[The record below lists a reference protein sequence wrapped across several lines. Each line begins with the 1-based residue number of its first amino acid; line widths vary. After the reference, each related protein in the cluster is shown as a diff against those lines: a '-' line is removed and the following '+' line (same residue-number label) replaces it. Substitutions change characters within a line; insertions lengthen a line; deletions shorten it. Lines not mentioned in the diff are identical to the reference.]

1 MGGSATDNGTGQEQ
15 RIAALNA
22 EIEALSQQVKRLIKA
37 EGRLYEFQEQLD
49 AQLREY
55 AGLYDLTRRLATI
68 FDIPEVFACAVAY
81 AINNLGYERVIF
93 FQPGETAER
102 YDVCAADGYYDQDE
116 KSRVMEL
123 GIPREA
129 PLVRA
134 LAHDAGY
141 LVCSGEQPGELL
153 AGYRSSLGMHEYLI
167 YPLGPRGRPLALMVV
182 GNSGDNA
189 GFYRRVREDN
199 DTILSIG
206 NFAELLSSSLEN
218 KFYYARM
225 KAALEQERLAKAKY
239 QGIFENSVEG
249 IFQSSPQG
257 RFISCN
263 PAIAAIL
270 GYDSPDELINS
281 SRDIGEQLYVN
292 PRQRRELFAR
302 LRSGRDVKNFE
313 VELYRKD
320 TSIIWALLNVRPSF
334 DRQGNLLSIDGILQ
348 DVTERKR
355 AQDSLNTLSQAV
367 EQSPVSIIIT
377 DTCGVVEFVNTE
389 YIRLSGYGFD
399 EALGSTP
406 TILRPESTSPETYDG
421 IWRTIR
427 DGRVWEGEFLNR
439 KKSGEPY
446 AEHVTISP
454 VRNGEGVISHY
465 LAIQE
470 DITDRRAAQQARLE
484 NARIRRE
491 LEIAQEIQRSFLPE
505 QLPELAGLQT
515 ACRCEPAA
523 NVGGDYYDF
532 FYPAPRML
540 DVVIADVAG
549 HSIGS
554 ALLMTETRSV
564 LHAMA
569 SLEHS
574 PARLLAAVNSLLYDD
589 LSRAELL
596 NSMFYARLDLNSG
609 TLIYANA
616 GHTRSQLFRSG
627 DCSFQE
633 LDAEGLLMGVRREV
647 VFEERET
654 GVSAGD
660 ILLLHTD
667 GITESANQEGELFGA
682 GRLREVVRSHGD
694 RAPDEIIDAVFREL
708 SAFTGNGD
716 HADDMTMVVIKV
728 GREGEPEPT
737 GGGRPLPP

>member
-1 MGGSATDNGTGQEQ
+1 MENGKHLEE
-15 RIAALNA
+15 RIAALNG

-37 EGRLYEFQEQLD
+37 EGKLYEFQERLD

-55 AGLYDLTRRLATI
+55 AGLYDLTRKLTTL
-68 FDIPEVFACAVAY
+68 FEIPDVFTCAIDY

-93 FQPGETAER
+93 FQQSDTGEG
-102 YDVCAADGYYDQDE
+102 YDICAADGYYDQAE
-116 KSRVMEL
+116 KARIMPFT
-123 GIPREA
+123 IPREA
-129 PLVRA
+129 PLLRA
-134 LAHDAGY
+134 LAHESAY
-141 LVCSGEQPGELL
+141 LVCSGEQGGEML
-153 AGYRSSLGMHEYLI
+153 AGYRSSLGMDEYLV
-167 YPLGPRGRPLALMVV
+167 YPLGPRTQPLALLVV
-182 GNSGDNA
+182 GNSADNA
-189 GFYRRVREDN
+189 GFYRRVRQDED
-199 DTILSIG
+199 TLLGIG

-225 KAALEQERLAKAKY
+225 KGALEQERLAKAKY

-270 GYDSPDELINS
+270 GYDSPYELINS
-281 SRDIGEQLYVN
+281 NHDIERQLYVN

-302 LRSGRDVKNFE
+302 LMNGQDVKNFE

-320 TSIIWALLNVRPSF
+320 GSILWALLNVRPSF
-334 DRQGNLLSIDGILQ
+334 DGEGKLLFIDGILQ

-355 AQDSLNTLSQAV
+355 TEETLNKLSQAV

-377 DTCGVVEFVNTE
+377 DTRGVVEFVNTQF
-389 YIRLSGYGFD
+389 IQQSGYGFD
-399 EALGSTP
+399 EALGSIP
-406 TILRPESTSPETYDG
+406 NILRPESTSPETNDT
-421 IWRTIR
+421 IWRTIG
-427 DGRVWEGEFLNR
+427 DGGIWEGEFLNR

-446 AEHVTISP
+446 AERVTVSP
-454 VRNGEGVISHY
+454 IRNREGTISHY

-470 DITDRRAAQQARLE
+470 DITDRKAAQQARLE
-484 NARIRRE
+484 NARIKRE
-491 LEIAQEIQRSFLPE
+491 LEIAQEIQRSFLPDH
-505 QLPELAGLQT
+505 LPELSGLET
-515 ACRCEPAA
+515 ACRCEPAT

-532 FYPAPRML
+532 FYPAPRIL

-549 HSIGS
+549 HSVGS

-569 SLEHS
+569 RLNHS
-574 PARLLAAVNSLLYDD
+574 PARLLATVNNLLYDD

-627 DCSFQE
+627 DGSFVE
-633 LDAEGLLMGVRREV
+633 LDADGLLMGVKREV
-647 VFEERET
+647 FFEERGT
-654 GVSAGD
+654 RLSPGD

-667 GITESANQEGELFGA
+667 GITESENGEGEFFGVE
-682 GRLREVVRSHGD
+682 RLRETIRRHGN
-694 RAPDEIIDAVFREL
+694 RPAGEIIDAVFQEL
-708 SAFTGNGD
+708 SVFTGARE
-716 HADDMTMVVIKV
+716 HADDMTMVVIRVVERAKTV
-728 GREGEPEPT
+728 S
-737 GGGRPLPP
+737 